1 MQEPAFDASRLP
13 LRRRSLY
20 LVSISTTRGHM
31 PYFRIATPGATSTIV
46 EASDWETAVARYV
59 RLREYTGWSGSA
71 PLTVVE
77 VVTMRVARDTPELIF
92 SDDLFR
98 IAMRMLRAKP
108 GKPDEFGWPLE
119 SLSGSAPRA
128 KNDGTSLEDLIQAL
142 IEFSALKLRDAR
154 EPSSGLPTRVAAA
167 FDSAYAALLAIAR
180 RHSLPDHEQHP
191 SAKAL
196 RAAAVA
202 GGLGEQDVMLGLRL
216 LRWVVAEQYV
226 EPETLPVSVPT
237 AIEWAERVRAL
248 LSN

>member
-1 MQEPAFDASRLP
+1 
-13 LRRRSLY
+13 
-20 LVSISTTRGHM
+20 M
-31 PYFRIATPGATSTIV
+31 PHFRIEAPGATPTII
-46 EASDWETAVARYV
+46 EAQDREVAVARYV
-59 RLREYTGWSGSA
+59 RLRAFTGWTGSA
-71 PLTVVE
+71 PLTVAE
-77 VVTMRVARDTPELIF
+77 VVTMRVTPHVAELIF
-92 SDDLFR
+92 SEDLFR

-108 GKPDEFGWPLE
+108 GKPDEFRWPLE
-119 SLSGSAPRA
+119 SFSGPAPGA